1 MKFRI
6 VSLILFAGLA
16 ACASQPTRQASLP
29 VPVPAIGEPGNIAGM
44 DAGRIRVA
52 FGAPQFV
59 RKDGQ
64 VEMWRY
70 DGTGCKAFFFLYP
83 NGGSL
88 SVRHVETMPRGANNE
103 GADSNCLQGLLA
115 RAKTASS

>member
-1 MKFRI
+1 MKLALLS
-6 VSLILFAGLA
+6 VLLLAGLA
-16 ACASQPTRQASLP
+16 ACAAPPPARIASLP
-29 VPVPAIGEPGNIAGM
+29 PAGEPGNIAGM

-64 VEMWRY
+64 IEMWRY
-70 DGTGCKAFFFLYP
+70 DGAGCKAFFFMYP
-83 NGGSL
+83 NGASL
-88 SVRHVETMPRGANNE
+88 AVRHVETMPHGPNNQ
-103 GADSNCLQGLLA
+103 GADSTCLQGLLA

>member
-16 ACASQPTRQASLP
+16 ACASQPTRQASL
-29 VPVPAIGEPGNIAGM
+29 PVPAIGEPGNIAGM

-64 VEMWRY
+64 IEMWRY
-70 DGTGCKAFFFLYP
+70 DGAGCKAFFFLYP
-83 NGGSL
+83 NGATL
-88 SVRHVETMPRGANNE
+88 AVRHVETMPHGPNNE
-103 GADSNCLQGLLA
+103 GADSTCLQGLLA
-115 RAKTASS
+115 RARTASS

>member
-1 MKFRI
+1 MKL
-6 VSLILFAGLA
+6 VHLSLILFCGVA
-16 ACASQPTRQASLP
+16 ACAAPQQQASLP
-29 VPVPAIGEPGNIAGM
+29 SAPPGGEPGNIAGM

-70 DGTGCKAFFFLYP
+70 DGSACKAFFFMYP
-83 NGGSL
+83 NGS
-88 SVRHVETMPRGANNE
+88 SMYVRHVETLPHPANQ
-103 GADSNCLQGLLA
+103 ATDSNCLQDLLS
-115 RAKTASS
+115 RAKAVS